1 MGCLTSGGRPKA
13 LRGVGER
20 MRKNIHVLAS
30 MLFSVVPAFA
40 GDKITYLACRADN
53 EYDASVFGLDDAAHK
68 VCDRSVETTWFSPT
82 TFKSA
87 KVIWND
93 GFSTKG
99 VYRTGKDKRYEHD
112 FLLLVHVGHCE
123 KVEPAASQFCKPP

>member
-1 MGCLTSGGRPKA
+1 
-13 LRGVGER
+13 
-20 MRKNIHVLAS
+20 MRKNIHVLTS
-30 MLFSVVPAFA
+30 MLFSVVAPAFA

-53 EYDASVFGLDDAAHK
+53 EYDASNFGLDDAAHK

-82 TFKSA
+82 TFESA
-87 KVIWND
+87 KVIWTD
-93 GFSTKG
+93 GFSTKA
-99 VYRTGKDKRYEHD
+99 VYRTGQDKRYEHD